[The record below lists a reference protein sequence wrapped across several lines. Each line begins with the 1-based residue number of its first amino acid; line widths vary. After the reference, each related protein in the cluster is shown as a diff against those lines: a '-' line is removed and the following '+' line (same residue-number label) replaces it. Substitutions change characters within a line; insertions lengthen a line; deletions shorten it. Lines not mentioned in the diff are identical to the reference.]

1 LVEHKVFEG
10 VVFQGRKV
18 PARAASLPSA
28 QRADDVDL
36 IVRSKRGGQIPRL
49 FLIDENPN
57 VLSNRVLLGDD
68 AEAEAGELP
77 IERSKDFR
85 KGRAVNVHFRLLP
98 GVRAERAGNVYRHL
112 YSSAASTE

>member
-1 LVEHKVFEG
+1 
-10 VVFQGRKV
+10 
-18 PARAASLPSA
+18 
-28 QRADDVDL
+28 VDL
-36 IVRSKRGGQIPRL
+36 IGRSKPGGQIPRL

-85 KGRAVNVHFRLLP
+85 KG
-98 GVRAERAGNVYRHL
+98 
-112 YSSAASTE
+112 